1 MVALADPGDKANRR
15 RIQPSGLNC
24 LVSVAKIH
32 TSLVRLYPQRGL
44 WAPASVR
51 LQRPQQPA
59 STFPEDVMM
68 HSWRGESRQRRCFR
82 AAIDFR
88 RTSGRGC
95 LRSRSRWR
103 AHRIGWYASCSTGA
117 SMTDGLNLS
126 TSAQL
131 FEAMV
136 EGASEGLV
144 LLSADTVI
152 LHANRAA
159 LAMIGRDN
167 AVIVGRSIHEVLF
180 KTPLDTSLIGEVV
193 ATNLTVTRTHD
204 LPDGRSILLVARP
217 VAAGVARVLLTLG
230 DISAMKQLMNRVQ
243 GAKRL
248 ANRTWTEM
256 RETESTAIDGA
267 PIITRSVAMQNV
279 REKAIQCAAVDS
291 PVLLLGE
298 TGTGKGVFA
307 RLIHEASAR
316 RSGPLYVLNCGA
328 IPEGLLEAE
337 LFGYARGA
345 FTGADPR
352 GKVGLIEL
360 ANTGTLLL
368 DEVGDLPRGLQV
380 KLLRFLEA
388 GEVWPVGASKAKRP
402 DVRIIAATNCDLDQM
417 MADGGFRR
425 DLYYRLH
432 VLSIRIPPL
441 REHREDIPWLVAMML
456 DQLEG
461 KLGMRKRISP
471 KALDEICRLPLPG
484 NVRELWN
491 LVESL
496 TVTARTDIIETTDL
510 PVHTNKMTDPSGT
523 ALLNAEDG
531 NLREALGKVE
541 AQILRETLQRYGT
554 QSRAARHLGVAQA
567 TIARKT
573 KRYGLST

>member
-1 MVALADPGDKANRR
+1 MDA
-15 RIQPSGLNC
+15 
-24 LVSVAKIH
+24 
-32 TSLVRLYPQRGL
+32 
-44 WAPASVR
+44 
-51 LQRPQQPA
+51 
-59 STFPEDVMM
+59 
-68 HSWRGESRQRRCFR
+68 
-82 AAIDFR
+82 
-88 RTSGRGC
+88 
-95 LRSRSRWR
+95 
-103 AHRIGWYASCSTGA
+103 
-117 SMTDGLNLS
+117 
-126 TSAQL
+126 
-131 FEAMV
+131 
-136 EGASEGLV
+136 
-144 LLSADTVI
+144 
-152 LHANRAA
+152 
-159 LAMIGRDN
+159 
-167 AVIVGRSIHEVLF
+167 
-180 KTPLDTSLIGEVV
+180 
-193 ATNLTVTRTHD
+193 
-204 LPDGRSILLVARP
+204 
-217 VAAGVARVLLTLG
+217 
-230 DISAMKQLMNRVQ
+230 
-243 GAKRL
+243 
-248 ANRTWTEM
+248 
-256 RETESTAIDGA
+256 A
-267 PIITRSVAMQNV
+267 PIITRSVAMQKV

-307 RLIHEASAR
+307 KLIHAASVR

-360 ANTGTLLL
+360 ANGGTLLL
-368 DEVGDLPRGLQV
+368 DEVGDLPRSLQV

-417 MADGGFRR
+417 MADGGFRK

-456 DQLEG
+456 DQLEAR
-461 KLGMRKRISP
+461 LGRHKRIAP
-471 KALDEICRLPLPG
+471 QALDQICRLPLPG

-491 LVESL
+491 LIESL
-496 TVTARTDIIETTDL
+496 TVTARTDTIETTDL
-510 PVHTNKMTDPSGT
+510 PWDTDKVSDPSGT
-523 ALLNAEDG
+523 ALMTPEDG

-573 KRYGLST
+573 KRYGLGA